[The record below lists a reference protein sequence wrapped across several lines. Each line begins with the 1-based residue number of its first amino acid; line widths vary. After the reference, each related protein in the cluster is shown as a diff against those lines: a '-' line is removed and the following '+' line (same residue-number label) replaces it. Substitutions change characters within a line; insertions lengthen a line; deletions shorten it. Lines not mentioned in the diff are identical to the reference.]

1 MNKII
6 QEFINNSH
14 SEDVLQEL
22 YGISSKEHFDCVF
35 VAPSWPIAKIFGTGQ
50 DNISELYQDRFS
62 KSFKIKNGSKTYL
75 YIQLQVGAPNIAD
88 FCLSCYRLNCDK
100 YVFIG
105 SAGSLVPEINIGDI
119 VIPETAISGTG
130 ATLYLHEQLDKENLF
145 EKTHSSPE
153 LNTVLRN
160 ICNDLEL
167 TVKQAVPISV
177 DSIFCEYQ
185 HLDEF
190 RSMGA
195 RLIEMECATFFKAI
209 KMIEKQ
215 ASAILLVSDNSAS
228 GQHLVGQSQELRTK
242 YHSVRSQLQNILLSI

>member
-22 YGISSKEHFDCVF
+22 YGISSKDHFDCVF
-35 VAPSWPIAKIFGTGQ
+35 IAPSWPIEKIFGTGQ
-50 DNISELYQDRFS
+50 DNISELYQGRFS
-62 KSFKIKNGSKTYL
+62 RSFRIKNGSKTYL
-75 YIQLQVGAPNIAD
+75 YIQLQMGAPNIAD
-88 FCLSCYRLNCDK
+88 FCLSCYGLNCDK

-160 ICNDLEL
+160 ICNDLNL

-177 DSIFCEYQ
+177 DSILCEYQ
-185 HLDEF
+185 HLDDF

-215 ASAILLVSDNSAS
+215 ASAVLLVSDNSAS
-228 GQHLVGQSQELRTK
+228 GQHLVGQSQELLTK
-242 YHSVRSQLQNILLSI
+242 YHSVRSQLQNILLNI

>member
-14 SEDVLQEL
+14 SEDVLQEI

-50 DNISELYQDRFS
+50 DNISELYQGRFS
-62 KSFKIKNGSKTYL
+62 RSFRIKNGSKTYL
-75 YIQLQVGAPNIAD
+75 YIQLQVGAPNMAD

-100 YVFIG
+100 YIFIG
-105 SAGSLVPEINIGDI
+105 SVGSLVPEINIGDI

-153 LNTVLRN
+153 MNAVLRN
-160 ICNDLEL
+160 ICNDLNL

-177 DSIFCEYQ
+177 DSILCEYQ
-185 HLDEF
+185 HLGEF

-228 GQHLVGQSQELRTK
+228 GQHLVGQSKELRSK